1 MQQLALILAVC
12 NNKNNNIKIYLQCYR
27 VYQTNISFTRQSS
40 KTRKIAQIHTSKF
53 IHLQKISTKEKNVKF
68 SMIREILSQ
77 VMIQM
82 NVSNIN
88 I

>member
-1 MQQLALILAVC
+1 MQQLALIIAVC
-12 NNKNNNIKIYLQCYR
+12 INKNNNIKIYLQRYR
-27 VYQTNISFTRQSS
+27 VYPTSISFARQSS

-53 IHLQKISTKEKNVKF
+53 IHLQKISSKENNAKF
-68 SMIREILSQ
+68 SMIREIPSQ

-82 NVSNIN
+82 NVSNIY